1 MRRRLSA
8 TLSRAHLS
16 GSFKTLFKK
25 EGGEVVTKCNHL
37 KMRASDRKQYLVY
50 GGQDWQNQRMDLSF
64 PREWGCF
71 CGKSRPAR
79 ARGLKLI
86 TLDNK

>member
-1 MRRRLSA
+1 
-8 TLSRAHLS
+8 
-16 GSFKTLFKK
+16 
-25 EGGEVVTKCNHL
+25 
-37 KMRASDRKQYLVY
+37 MRASDRKQYLVY